1 MSLSHEHVG
10 PKISGKSKSMSSP
23 EQNYFSLFA
32 MRYPV
37 IVHHCWGTWVKQL
50 FELFPFLTP
59 FFDFDFF
66 QFLRL
71 FWVRLLFVFFFC
83 VIDLS
88 VEELLI
94 VFVFLNVFVW
104 FFLFDEEKKL
114 RLIFFINSCFVVLML
129 WYDFK
134 ACFFC

>member
-1 MSLSHEHVG
+1 L
-10 PKISGKSKSMSSP
+10 I
-23 EQNYFSLFA
+23 L
-32 MRYPV
+32 
-37 IVHHCWGTWVKQL
+37 I
-50 FELFPFLTP
+50 
-59 FFDFDFF
+59 
-66 QFLRL
+66 
-71 FWVRLLFVFFFC
+71 VFFFC

-129 WYDFK
+129 
-134 ACFFC
+134 